1 MTVIPDKEARCR
13 RIEGLIAEGR
23 GVVEA
28 CREVGG
34 ISERTFARWR
44 RAKSAAPVARRPE
57 QGERTGTR

>member
-44 RAKSAAPVARRPE
+44 RAKSAPPSLPSATLSPKRSRC
-57 QGERTGTR
+57 